1 MSSDSKPS
9 KQEAAR
15 RRWLGQTLTLAA
27 AAGVP
32 LLMATGPV
40 HAQAIEKKKVT
51 IAVGGKSALYYLSL
65 TIAEQL
71 GYFKDEGLDVEIVD
85 FAGGSKSLQAV
96 VGGSADVVSGAY
108 EHTINL
114 QARKQY
120 FTEFVLMGRAPQI
133 SVGVSKAKMGSY
145 KSPKDLKGMKIGVS
159 APGSSTNMVA
169 NYVLAQ
175 GGLTPKD
182 ASFIGVGTGSGA
194 VAAMRA
200 GQLDAISNTD
210 PIMTML
216 ERSGDIKVIATSRTV
231 KGTEAIFGG
240 PMPAG
245 SLYAPETFVKQNP
258 NTVQA
263 LTNAIVRANLWL
275 QSAGPSDIVKT
286 VPESYLLGDRAVY
299 LAAYNNVKDALSP
312 DGLMSDAGAKTTL
325 KALQSFNEK
334 LDASKIDLSR
344 TWTNEFV
351 KKSLAKYKKQGG

>member
-1 MSSDSKPS
+1 MTSRIHPPADTLPDPH
-9 KQEAAR
+9 R
-15 RRWLGQTLTLAA
+15 RQVGRLLVVT
-27 AAGVP
+27 AAGGSS
-32 LLMATGPV
+32 LLALAGGAR
-40 HAQAIEKKKVT
+40 AQSLEKPKVT

-71 GYFKDEGLDVEIVD
+71 GYFKDEGLDVEIAD

-133 SVGVSKAKMGSY
+133 SVGVSKAKADAY
-145 KSPKDLKGMKIGVS
+145 KGPKDLKGFKIGVS

-169 NYVLAQ
+169 NYVLAK

-216 ERSGDIKVIATSRTV
+216 ERSGDVKIIATTRTV
-231 KGTEAIFGG
+231 KGTQDVFGG

-258 NTVQA
+258 RTTQA
-263 LTNAIVRANLWL
+263 LANAIVRANLWL
-275 QSAGPSDIVKT
+275 QSAGPSDIIKT

-312 DGLMSDAGAKTTL
+312 DGLMSEAGARTTL
-325 KALQSFNEK
+325 EALRSFNPALK
-334 LDASKIDLSR
+334 DAKIDLAR
-344 TWTNEFV
+344 TWTNEFAN
-351 KKSLAKYKKQGG
+351 KALAKYRK